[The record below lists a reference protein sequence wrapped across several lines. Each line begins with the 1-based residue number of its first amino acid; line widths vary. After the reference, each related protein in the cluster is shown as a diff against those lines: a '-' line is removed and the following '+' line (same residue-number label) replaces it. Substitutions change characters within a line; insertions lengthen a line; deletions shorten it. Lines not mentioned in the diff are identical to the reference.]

1 MEFQV
6 LPQDKSVN
14 PDKMCIRDR
23 GQGALLMRLSIPIM
37 LQTGVNSIGF
47 LILQRLI
54 KMCIRDRFPA
64 ILNLRN
70 GHSFFDPDR
79 PNAPSAETAGG
90 NAADAEPADG
100 RGK

>member
-1 MEFQV
+1 M
-6 LPQDKSVN
+6 D
-14 PDKMCIRDR
+14 PDKIKQDGTVSRSGKKHAAR
-23 GQGALLMRLSIPIM
+23 QASAASHESPGQ
-37 LQTGVNSIGF
+37 Q
-47 LILQRLI
+47 
-54 KMCIRDRFPA
+54 RFPA